1 MRILIKTLA
10 GLEGVLAKE
19 IENFGGKNLKIRK
32 RAIECEGDLH
42 FLYSAN
48 LNLRT
53 ALKVLVPIYEFKAR
67 TEKELYDRIY
77 DHDWSQYL
85 AKHQTFAIDNTV
97 FSEYFRHSKYA
108 ALKAKDAIVDQF
120 RKKYGERPSVNIDYP
135 DIQFNLHA
143 FKDHF
148 SVSLDSSGAPLNQ
161 RGYRSK
167 GHAAPLN
174 EVLAAGMI
182 KISGWSPDQKLLDP
196 MCGSGTIL
204 TEAAMMAYNIPPNL
218 NRKNFGFRGWNDFE
232 PMLWHRIK
240 LEAESKIRKIPVDIS
255 GYDIDRN
262 AVALSKR
269 SFKAMDLGREISVRH
284 ADFFTYKNRGQFNG
298 MLITNPPYGER
309 IGEEISDLYQKLGDQ
324 LKQNFQGGTAWILSS
339 NKSALRSLRLR
350 PEEKVSLYNG
360 SLACE
365 FCKYELF

>member
-1 MRILIKTLA
+1 VKILIKTLA
-10 GLEGVLAKE
+10 GLEDILAEEVAALGASQIK
-19 IENFGGKNLKIRK
+19 KRK
-32 RAIECEGDLH
+32 RAIVCEGDLT

-53 ALKVLVPIYEFKAR
+53 ALKVLLPIYEFKAR
-67 TEKELYDRIY
+67 TEHELYDRIY

-85 AKHQTFAIDNTV
+85 EKHQTFAIDNTV

-120 RKKYGERPSVNIDYP
+120 RKKFGQRPSVNVEYP
-135 DIQFNLHA
+135 DVQFNLHA
-143 FKDHF
+143 FKDNF

-161 RGYRSK
+161 RGYRNK

-182 KISGWSPDQKLLDP
+182 KLAGWTPEKKLLDP
-196 MCGSGTIL
+196 MCGTGTIL
-204 TEAAMMAYNIPPNL
+204 TEAAMMAYNIPPNIH
-218 NRKNFGFRGWNDFE
+218 RKDFGFRGWNDFE

-240 LEAESKIRKIPVDIS
+240 MEAESKIRKIPVDIS
-255 GYDIDRN
+255 GFDIDRN

-269 SFKAMDLGREISVRH
+269 SFKAMDLGRDISVRH
-284 ADFFTYKNRGQFNG
+284 ADFFTYKSRGTFSG

-309 IGEEISDLYQKLGDQ
+309 IGEEINDLYKNLGDQ
-324 LKQNFQGGTAWILSS
+324 LKQNFQGGSAWILSS
-339 NKSALRSLRLR
+339 NKSALKNLRLR
-350 PEEKVSLYNG
+350 PEEKIPLYNG